1 MTCATKPATGSFRG
15 NHLKSRCCAISGTGK
30 LDFSE
35 FLSVFTKYQH
45 IDEEQELQKA
55 FQVFDTDADGFISI
69 DELKA
74 VLKNLGESLTEEEI
88 QEMITEAD
96 TDGDGKVC
104 YAGK

>member
-1 MTCATKPATGSFRG
+1 MYI
-15 NHLKSRCCAISGTGK
+15 ISGTGK

-45 IDEEQELQKA
+45 IDEEQELQRA

-88 QEMITEAD
+88 QSMIEEAD
-96 TDGDGKVC
+96 SDGDGKVC
-104 YAGK
+104 YAGE